1 MGSGDTVHLQC
12 VPPRAQPEA
21 TVRFLKDGQPF
32 IDSNGLT
39 AAFHQPKPFSHSSS
53 HPSTSINN
61 DEART
66 ADGFLFPL
74 ADAERFKL
82 LSDGTLRIHNAQP
95 KDNGRYSCVAENFV
109 DTRESAPALLTVFG
123 KFITFHLTFLMS
135 FIQPL
140 WASVGNLH
148 DFVLRYFFKYLGG
161 FLEPKVALSK
171 YLEFGSINYHLWS
184 HLIFK
189 IVTVFTSDSA
199 EAFLTQKFWLRTD
212 KTVEASESPE

>member
-32 IDSNGLT
+32 IDANGLALT
-39 AAFHQPKPFSHSSS
+39 FAKPFSHSSS

-61 DEART
+61 EAL
-66 ADGFLFPL
+66 DGFFPL

-95 KDNGRYSCVAENFV
+95 KDNGRYSCVAENLV

-123 KFITFHLTFLMS
+123 ESSVKNFACFDFFCLFSVSLFSRDLRTLGRPKFKCKIS
-135 FIQPL
+135 
-140 WASVGNLH
+140 ASQSAGSV
-148 DFVLRYFFKYLGG
+148 
-161 FLEPKVALSK
+161 
-171 YLEFGSINYHLWS
+171 SINYLGLLQPPLS
-184 HLIFK
+184 
-189 IVTVFTSDSA
+189 SR
-199 EAFLTQKFWLRTD
+199 FL
-212 KTVEASESPE
+212 SPADAGGQRRLC